1 MTAHNAPPPPDAT
14 SNATRLLC
22 AGTYLDPLYRKAV
35 SRELL
40 THRYR
45 VVAPSYGYDAVPVL
59 AHALAAA
66 GLRRQQVLTLAG
78 GAALILLGSVT
89 GLLDFLVAWLLFGW
103 LAWTTMFLRRL
114 AVLRML
120 TRHLAPAEERS
131 GADAS
136 YPTCRHLTQRIVRKI
151 SAEQNSGTVYYGG
164 YKPFVGAGQLW
175 RSWSNAELL
184 IGVPEKPAN
193 PFGQTLFEGGSPLPR
208 QNGSPDDVPGH
219 REVRRRAIVPFTAAD
234 ITDRVERQMFEE
246 LKRKPRPADRV
257 QLLSVE
263 RRRFTKAVRFLDDDE
278 PEEFDGPDEHWRE
291 DYDAGREY
299 LCVRIGSWQQEL
311 VTTVFVGFDIKG
323 TTLHTE
329 FYTYVLAP
337 ITQSFR
343 LVDRLPE
350 RIDGGLMCRIA
361 WDVVRSAPG
370 ELLGLVLNPLKERL
384 PRKPGSD
391 TVKVEIT
398 QPTDHSEF
406 GLGRY
411 AHKVVDCGARASVR
425 ELATANVFHHFFQ
438 ESDAHKYTQIVER
451 HLLQIIG
458 DFLYDHDVDT
468 REHEAN
474 QTNILQQNFGAN
486 SNNNFGGNQSVGN
499 RGNQTFGSNSGI
511 TRERHPA

>member
-1 MTAHNAPPPPDAT
+1 MTADNSPPPPDAT

-35 SRELL
+35 IRELL

-78 GAALILLGSVT
+78 GAVLILTGSVT
-89 GLLDFLVAWLLFGW
+89 GLLDFLVASLLFGW
-103 LAWTTMFLRRL
+103 LAWATMFLRRL

-120 TRHLAPAEERS
+120 TRHLAPPQDRPGFGAGYPRS
-131 GADAS
+131 
-136 YPTCRHLTQRIVRKI
+136 RHLTSAIVRKI
-151 SAEQNSGTVYYGG
+151 SAEQNSDTVYYGG

-193 PFGQTLFEGGSPLPR
+193 PFGQALFEGGLPLPR
-208 QNGSPDDVPGH
+208 QNGSADDASGGG
-219 REVRRRAIVPFTAAD
+219 EVRRRAIVPFTAAD
-234 ITDRVERQMFEE
+234 ITDRVQQRMLKE
-246 LKRKPRPADRV
+246 LKETPRPADRV

-263 RRRFTKAVRFLDDDE
+263 RRRFTKAERFLDTGE
-278 PEEFDGPDEHWRE
+278 PEDFDGPDEHWRE

-299 LCVRIGSWQQEL
+299 LCVRIGAWQQEL

-350 RIDGGLMCRIA
+350 RIDGALMCRIA
-361 WDVVRSAPG
+361 WHVVRSAPG
-370 ELLGLVLNPLKERL
+370 ELLGLAFNPLKERL
-384 PRKPGSD
+384 PRKVGSD
-391 TVKVEIT
+391 TVKVEVA

-411 AHKVVDCGARASVR
+411 AHQVVDCGARASVR
-425 ELATANVFHHFFQ
+425 ELATPNVFHHFFQ
-438 ESDAHKYTQIVER
+438 ESDARKYTQIVER

-458 DFLYDHDVDT
+458 DFLHDHDVDT

-486 SNNNFGGNQSVGN
+486 SNNNFGGTQSVGN
-499 RGNQTFGSNSGI
+499 RGNQTFGNNSGI
-511 TRERHPA
+511 TRERRPA